1 MTNEI
6 LIDAVHQE
14 ETRIAI
20 IKDKR
25 LEDYDYEFDAKKPI
39 RGNIYL
45 AKVIRVEPS
54 LQAAFLDYGGNKNA
68 FLPFSEINPDY
79 YQIPQADKE
88 AIKNSSGMSPKDEKQ
103 ISSKEDETD
112 EPDDIGGDEL
122 EEIESERKKSKAV
135 KYKIQ
140 EVIKKSQVILLQI
153 SKEERG
159 NKGAAATTYISIPG
173 RYCVLMPNTLKG
185 GGVSRRINK
194 PNERKKLK
202 TILEKLEVSDDMGLI
217 IRTAGSNTTAGE
229 IKKDY
234 NFLIKSWNKIR
245 EDTLSAN
252 APSLI
257 YENGSVIHR
266 TLRDVYTKDFDKIYV
281 EGDEKYKVTKEL
293 MKMMLPSHAKKVQK
307 WRESKPI
314 FQKDNIQDQLSSIYA
329 ENVPLKS
336 GGSLVIDQTEAL
348 VAIDVNSGTS
358 KRDYNIED
366 TALRTNLEASKE
378 IARQLKLRD
387 MAGLIVIDFIDMEKF
402 ANRRSIEKKLKE
414 SLKSDRSR
422 IQVGRISSFGL
433 LEMSRQRMRSSI
445 QENSYEICPHCDGKG
460 SLRTPESIALEI
472 LREISEAAN
481 DKRAATVQ
489 VEVSIEILNF
499 IVNNKRDEL
508 SKLEIDTGINFKL
521 VGDNQLK
528 GKECKIISF
537 DIKANILGKN
547 KNVKDRKPQ
556 NKNQKNSNPRP
567 KNNSNNKNPSSKNTK
582 NPNKKTDHNKKGTNK
597 NLKKVDE
604 KNALNEDTKD
614 TKQIKK
620 SNDKTKKIKQ
630 TEKVRNENYIGA
642 PLADSKKT
650 KDKKTGWWNK

>member
-20 IKDKR
+20 IKNRR

-88 AIKNSSGMSPKDEKQ
+88 EIKNTDNVNNEDNEIKQKNDTIDEL
-103 ISSKEDETD
+103 
-112 EPDDIGGDEL
+112 DDIGGDEL
-122 EEIESERKKSKAV
+122 EEIESDRKKNKAV

-140 EVIKKSQVILLQI
+140 EVIKKNQIILIQI

-173 RYCVLMPNTLKG
+173 RYCVLMPNTHKG
-185 GGVSRRINK
+185 GGISRRINNLK
-194 PNERKKLK
+194 DRKKLK
-202 TILEKLEVSDDMGLI
+202 NVLDKLQVSEEMGLI
-217 IRTAGSNTTAGE
+217 IRTAGSKTTAGE

-234 NFLIKSWNKIR
+234 KFLTKSWNKVR
-245 EDTLSAN
+245 EDALSAN
-252 APSLI
+252 APALI
-257 YENGSVIHR
+257 FENGSVIHR
-266 TLRDVYTKDFDKIYV
+266 TLRDMYTKEIDKIYV
-281 EGDEKYKVTKEL
+281 EGDEKYKITKDL

-307 WRESKPI
+307 WREAKPI
-314 FQKDNIQDQLSSIYA
+314 FQKDNIQEQLNSIFS
-329 ENVPLKS
+329 ENLPLKS

-358 KRDYNIED
+358 KKDYNIED
-366 TALRTNLEASKE
+366 TALRTNLEASVE

-402 ANRRSIEKKLKE
+402 SNRRTIEKKLKE

-433 LEMSRQRMRSSI
+433 LEMSRQRIRSSI
-445 QENSYEICPHCDGKG
+445 QENTYIACPHCDGKG
-460 SLRTPESIALEI
+460 SLRSTESIALEI
-472 LREISEAAN
+472 LREISETAN
-481 DKRAATVQ
+481 DKRAKTVQ
-489 VEVSIEILNF
+489 AEVSLEILNF

-508 SKLEIDTGINFKL
+508 SKLEKELGIIFKL
-521 VGDNQLK
+521 IGNDQFR
-528 GKECKIISF
+528 GKECKILAF
-537 DIKANILGKN
+537 DNLSLAEF
-547 KNVKDRKPQ
+547 
-556 NKNQKNSNPRP
+556 
-567 KNNSNNKNPSSKNTK
+567 NNSSS
-582 NPNKKTDHNKKGTNK
+582 
-597 NLKKVDE
+597 
-604 KNALNEDTKD
+604 
-614 TKQIKK
+614 I
-620 SNDKTKKIKQ
+620 
-630 TEKVRNENYIGA
+630 
-642 PLADSKKT
+642 
-650 KDKKTGWWNK
+650 